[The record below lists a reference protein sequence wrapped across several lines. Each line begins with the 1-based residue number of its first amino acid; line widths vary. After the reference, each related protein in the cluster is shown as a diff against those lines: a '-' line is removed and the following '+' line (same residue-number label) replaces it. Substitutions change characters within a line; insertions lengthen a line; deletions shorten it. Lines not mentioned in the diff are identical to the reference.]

1 LAEYEPELEV
11 MTPQSLSIATFRFV
25 PLDLADKEEA
35 SVYLDELNESILH
48 SLEAG
53 GKVLPSNAVVR
64 GAVAIRACVVNFRT
78 EADTMDLLVAET
90 LRIGRLRDE
99 EMRPEPLG

>member
-1 LAEYEPELEV
+1 
-11 MTPQSLSIATFRFV
+11 MTPQSLSITTFRFV
-25 PLDLADKEEA
+25 PLDLAYREEA

-53 GKVLPSNAVVR
+53 GEVFPSNAVVR

-78 EADTMDLLVAET
+78 EGDTMDLLVAET
-90 LRIGRLRDE
+90 LRIRRLRDE
-99 EMRPEPLG
+99 EMRPESLR